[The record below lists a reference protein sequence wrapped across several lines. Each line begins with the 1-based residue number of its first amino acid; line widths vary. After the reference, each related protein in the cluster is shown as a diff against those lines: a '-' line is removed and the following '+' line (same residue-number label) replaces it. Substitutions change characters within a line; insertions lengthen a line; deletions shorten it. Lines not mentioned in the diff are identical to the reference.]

1 MNNTRFS
8 KVELAAAYCAWR
20 EDLTVFAPHYN
31 YNYSIHNARKDFS
44 IFLDLGHTIDKEMM
58 AELEKEYVSLYSIK
72 WDLST
77 QNHDP
82 ELLEKIKAIV
92 KENVIIDENG
102 NIKLLTSKYYV
113 DDDTLIQIY
122 HQL

>member
-8 KVELAAAYCAWR
+8 KLELTAAYCAWR
-20 EDLTVFAPHYN
+20 YELSV
-31 YNYSIHNARKDFS
+31 YSPRFVYDYARFDARKDFS
-44 IFLDLGHTIDKEMM
+44 VFIDLGYTIDKEMM
-58 AELEKEYVSLYSIK
+58 EVLEEEYVSLYSIK

-77 QNHDP
+77 QNQDP
-82 ELLEKIKAIV
+82 ELLAKIKAIV

-102 NIKLLTSKYYV
+102 NIKLLTSKCYV